1 MRRAPLGADRSHR
14 RYWWGLA
21 GRRGL
26 VLTEDAD
33 GCVGFVTA
41 AAQLDEI
48 AAVLDVRGAREAGLQ
63 AALEKVRRR
72 ALERAR
78 AVRVLLCHCHA
89 DPGPVAQ
96 LGVSNS
102 TGKHRSDAPRWRGV

>member
-1 MRRAPLGADRSHR
+1 VRRAPLGADRSHR

-72 ALERAR
+72 APGRPRPLTLKLPCVSCSAVVTQILALWAR
-78 AVRVLLCHCHA
+78 
-89 DPGPVAQ
+89 
-96 LGVSNS
+96 
-102 TGKHRSDAPRWRGV
+102 